1 MITSKSLNRV
11 VSFGFLII
19 LSWGLV
25 LAADRVNNPPIPN
38 RNPYAPPAPVQ
49 PPTGSADVLGVVPA
63 QSIAC
68 LRIRNF
74 EYTINQIDQFLVG
87 ISPVPMML
95 SMGLRAQLAGV
106 LGNPQLAGIDMNGT
120 FGFFA
125 VPLPGSADPNA
136 APFVGVLVP
145 VSDYSVFAGSNP
157 NVGKP
162 DAQGVS
168 QIAAQVPGPMIAKQA
183 GAFALITMAQGY
195 DALLATADMVTS
207 GRSVPLS
214 TSIEPADAQSAAP
227 VWVYIN
233 AQEATKLLAPIIS
246 AQMGQAGAMPGGMP
260 PAGPGT
266 AAPMPMMPGMMNF
279 DFAGLAQNMDVQS
292 VTVGLTPTQTILT
305 AAVRISTIP
314 GTKTAQMFV
323 RGSPELGKL
332 FDSVGAKAPGLMGP
346 EMSMVSALL
355 PQAAQADVVGTFDLM
370 QLIGLVAAS
379 SPVPLPVPDMNVPSR
394 SRMAYAITADAGQM
408 AVDIAVP
415 KEHIIEIVAG
425 LKTAKPQGQMIE
437 TAPPT
442 TTQEE
447 PVVDDEISRIT
458 RSPFG
463 PKSQAAPQIRLPA
476 VEPGSNPFGD
486 TAGSG
491 GIGAAPKH
499 VPDENVRV
507 AGVRLVRYADLE
519 LGVLP
524 LGYAD
529 GYTLSLIAGLP
540 APAVK
545 VSGGRVEKALTN
557 TGANLLPARDWDRKI
572 RFARLSKD
580 RQTAVFDVELLLPD
594 EGAAALEELAGTI
607 EYLTASGVK
616 NVDLGVMTLEV
627 GTKASELGANIS
639 SIEIDPYRNNA
650 ATVGLTLDVAPEQIE
665 SLELYGT
672 DGAKL
677 QVNQRGRMSV
687 GGATTIKFSVDG
699 QMPQKAKIVLNV
711 FEGLQKNELAFRIMG
726 ISLAGLPIR

>member
-1 MITSKSLNRV
+1 VITSKSLDRV

-25 LAADRVNNPPIPN
+25 RAADRVDNPTIPN

-49 PPTGSADVLGVVPA
+49 PPAGSADVLGVVPA

-68 LRIRNF
+68 LKIRNF

-145 VSDYSVFAGSNP
+145 VSDYSVFVGSNP

-168 QIAAQVPGPMIAKQA
+168 QIAAPVPGPMIAKQV
-183 GAFALITMAQGY
+183 GAFALITMAQGH
-195 DALLATADMVTS
+195 DALLATADMMTS
-207 GRSVPLS
+207 GRFAPLS
-214 TSIEPADAQSAAP
+214 TSIDPADAQSAAP
-227 VWVYIN
+227 VWAYIN
-233 AQEATKLLAPIIS
+233 AREATKLLAPIVS

-266 AAPMPMMPGMMNF
+266 AAPMPMTPGMM
-279 DFAGLAQNMDVQS
+279 GLAILGLMEDMDVL
-292 VTVGLTPTQTILT
+292 TVGLTPTQTMVT

-323 RGSPELGKL
+323 RGSAEFGNQ
-332 FDSVGAKAPGLMGP
+332 FDSMGAKAPGLMGP
-346 EMSMVSALL
+346 EMSMVSAVL
-355 PQAAQADVVGTFDLM
+355 PQAAQADVVGMDLM
-370 QLIGLVAAS
+370 QLIRLAAAF
-379 SPVPLPVPDMNVPSR
+379 SPVPLPVPDINVSGR
-394 SRMAYAITADAGQM
+394 SRMAYAITADAGRM

-415 KEHIIEIVAG
+415 KEHIIEILAS
-425 LKTAKPQGQMIE
+425 LKTAKPQGEMVE

-442 TTQEE
+442 TTEDE

-463 PKSQAAPQIRLPA
+463 PKSQAAPEIRLPA
-476 VEPGSNPFGD
+476 VEPGGSPFGD
-486 TAGSG
+486 TAGS
-491 GIGAAPKH
+491 IGAAAKH

-557 TGANLLPARDWDRKI
+557 TGANLLPARDWDRRI

-580 RQTAVFDVELLLPD
+580 RRTAVFDVELLLPD
-594 EGAAALEELAGTI
+594 EGAAALDELAGTI

-616 NVDLGVMTLEV
+616 NVDLGVMALEV
-627 GTKASELGANIS
+627 GTKASELGANIR
-639 SIEIDPYRNNA
+639 SIEIDPYKNNA
-650 ATVGLTLDVAPEQIE
+650 ATVGLALDVTPEQIE

-677 QVNQRGRMSV
+677 QVNQHGYLSV

-699 QMPQKAKIVLNV
+699 PMPQKAKIVLNL

>member
-11 VSFGFLII
+11 VLFGILI
-19 LSWGLV
+19 LVSWATV
-25 LAADRVNNPPIPN
+25 RAARGPDTDIIPG

-63 QSIAC
+63 QSLAC
-68 LRIRNF
+68 LRIKNF

-120 FGFFA
+120 FAFFA

-136 APFVGVLVP
+136 AFTGVLVP
-145 VSDYSVFAGSNP
+145 VSDYSVFVGSNP

-183 GAFALITMAQGY
+183 GAFALVTMAQSY
-195 DALLATADMVTS
+195 DGLLATADMVTS
-207 GRSVPLS
+207 GRSAPLS
-214 TSIEPADAQSAAP
+214 TSIDPADAQSAAP
-227 VWVYIN
+227 VWAYIN
-233 AQEATKLLAPIIS
+233 AQAAMKLVAPIIS
-246 AQMGQAGAMPGGMP
+246 AQMGQAGAMPGAPPTAPGMP
-260 PAGPGT
+260 P
-266 AAPMPMMPGMMNF
+266 M
-279 DFAGLAQNMDVQS
+279 DFSQLAQNMEVQS
-292 VTVGLTPTQTILT
+292 VVIGLTPTANILT
-305 AAVRISTIP
+305 AAMHATALP
-314 GTKTAQMFV
+314 GTKMAQMLV
-323 RGSPELGKL
+323 RGSPELADM
-332 FDSVGAKAPGLMGP
+332 FQSMGAKAPGLMGP
-346 EMSMVSALL
+346 EMSMVSGLL

-370 QLIGLVAAS
+370 QLIGMVAAA
-379 SPVPLPVPDMNVPSR
+379 SPVPLPVPDVNVPSR
-394 SRMAYAITADAGQM
+394 SRVAYALTADAGRM
-408 AVDIAVP
+408 AADIAVP

-425 LKTAKPQGQMIE
+425 LKTAKPQGQTIE
-437 TAPPT
+437 TTPPT
-442 TTQEE
+442 TTEGE

-458 RSPFG
+458 QSPFG

-476 VEPGSNPFGD
+476 VEPGGSPFGD
-486 TAGSG
+486 ATGSG

-545 VSGGRVEKALTN
+545 VSGGSVEKALTN
-557 TGANLLPARDWDRKI
+557 TGANLLPTRDWDRRI

-580 RQTAVFDVELLLPD
+580 RRTAVFDIELLLPD

-616 NVDLGVMTLEV
+616 NVDLGVMALEV

-650 ATVGLTLDVAPEQIE
+650 ATVGLALDVAAEQVE
-665 SLELYGT
+665 SLELYGA

-677 QVNQRGRMSV
+677 QVNERGRMSV
-687 GGATTIKFSVDG
+687 GGATTIKFSVNG
-699 QMPQKAKIVLNV
+699 PMPQKAKIVLNV
-711 FEGLQKNELAFRIMG
+711 FEGLQKSELAFRIVG

>member
-11 VSFGFLII
+11 VLFGILILISWASVRAAREPDTDI
-19 LSWGLV
+19 LPG
-25 LAADRVNNPPIPN
+25 

-49 PPTGSADVLGVVPA
+49 PPAGSADVLGVVPA
-63 QSIAC
+63 QSLAC

-74 EYTINQIDQFLVG
+74 EYTINQLDQFLVG

-120 FGFFA
+120 FAFFA

-145 VSDYSVFAGSNP
+145 VSDYSVFVGSNP
-157 NVGKP
+157 NVGQP

-168 QIAAQVPGPMIAKQA
+168 RIAAQVPGPMVVKQA

-195 DALLATADMVTS
+195 DALLATADIIAS

-227 VWVYIN
+227 VWAYIN
-233 AQEATKLLAPIIS
+233 AQAAMKLLAPLIS

-292 VTVGLTPTQTILT
+292 ATVGLTPTQTVLT
-305 AAVRISTIP
+305 AAVQVTALP
-314 GTKTAQMFV
+314 GTKTAQMLV
-323 RGSPELGKL
+323 RGSPELADMFQGM
-332 FDSVGAKAPGLMGP
+332 GAKAPGLMGP
-346 EMSMVSALL
+346 EMSMVSALI

-370 QLIGLVAAS
+370 QLIGLAAAS
-379 SPVPLPVPDMNVPSR
+379 SPVPLPIPDMNVPSR
-394 SRMAYAITADAGQM
+394 SRVAYAITADAGRM
-408 AVDIAVP
+408 TVDIAVP
-415 KEHIIEIVAG
+415 KEHIVEIMAG
-425 LKTAKPQGQMIE
+425 LKTAKPQGEMAE
-437 TAPPT
+437 TAPLT
-442 TTQEE
+442 TTEEE
-447 PVVDDEISRIT
+447 PVVDDEISKIT
-458 RSPFG
+458 QSPFG
-463 PKSQAAPQIRLPA
+463 PKSQAAPEIRLPV
-476 VEPGSNPFGD
+476 VEPGSSPFGD
-486 TAGSG
+486 TTGSG
-491 GIGAAPKH
+491 GIGAAAKH

-540 APAVK
+540 APAAK
-545 VSGGRVEKALTN
+545 VSGGRVEKALTD
-557 TGANLLPARDWDRKI
+557 TGANLLPARDWDRRV

-580 RQTAVFDVELLLPD
+580 RRTAVFDVELLLPD

-627 GTKASELGANIS
+627 GAKASELGANIR
-639 SIEIDPYRNNA
+639 SIEIDPYKNNA
-650 ATVGLTLDVAPEQIE
+650 ATIGLALDVTPEQIE

-677 QVNQRGRMSV
+677 QVNQHGYLSV

-699 QMPQKAKIVLNV
+699 PMPPKAKIVLNV

>member
-1 MITSKSLNRV
+1 
-11 VSFGFLII
+11 
-19 LSWGLV
+19 
-25 LAADRVNNPPIPN
+25 
-38 RNPYAPPAPVQ
+38 
-49 PPTGSADVLGVVPA
+49 
-63 QSIAC
+63 
-68 LRIRNF
+68 
-74 EYTINQIDQFLVG
+74 
-87 ISPVPMML
+87 MML

-120 FGFFA
+120 FAFFA

-145 VSDYSVFAGSNP
+145 VSDYSVFVGSNP
-157 NVGKP
+157 NVGQP
-162 DAQGVS
+162 DPQGVS

-183 GAFALITMAQGY
+183 GAFALVTMAQGY
-195 DALLATADMVTS
+195 DALLETANMVTS

-214 TSIEPADAQSAAP
+214 ASIDPADAQSAAP
-227 VWVYIN
+227 VWAYIN
-233 AQEATKLLAPIIS
+233 AQEAMKVMAPVIS
-246 AQMGQAGAMPGGMP
+246 AQMSQAGAMPGAPPTAPGMP
-260 PAGPGT
+260 P
-266 AAPMPMMPGMMNF
+266 M
-279 DFAGLAQNMDVQS
+279 DFSQLAQNMDFQS
-292 VTVGLTPTQTILT
+292 VTVGLTPTQTVLT
-305 AAVRISTIP
+305 AAVRVSTIP

-323 RGSPELGKL
+323 RGSPELADMFL
-332 FDSVGAKAPGLMGP
+332 SMGAKATSLMGP
-346 EMSMVSALL
+346 EMSMVSAVL

-370 QLIGLVAAS
+370 QLIGLAAAS
-379 SPVPLPVPDMNVPSR
+379 SPVPLPIPDMNVPSR
-394 SRMAYAITADAGQM
+394 SRMAYAITADAGRM
-408 AVDIAVP
+408 TIDIALP
-415 KEHIIEIVAG
+415 KEHLSEIVAG
-425 LKTAKPQGQMIE
+425 LKSAQPQGVVDGGLV
-437 TAPPT
+437 T

-458 RSPFG
+458 QSPFG

-476 VEPGSNPFGD
+476 VEPGSSPFGD
-486 TAGSG
+486 TAGSV
-491 GIGAAPKH
+491 GAAPKH
-499 VPDENVRV
+499 VADENVRV

-557 TGANLLPARDWDRKI
+557 TGANLLPAQDWDRRI
-572 RFARLSKD
+572 RFARLSKN
-580 RQTAVFDVELLLPD
+580 RQTAVFDIELLLPD
-594 EGAAALEELAGTI
+594 EGAAALEELAGTM

-627 GTKASELGANIS
+627 GAKASELGANIS
-639 SIEIDPYRNNA
+639 SIEIDPYKNNA
-650 ATVGLTLDVAPEQIE
+650 AVVGLALDVAPEQIE
-665 SLELYGT
+665 SLELYGA

-677 QVNQRGRMSV
+677 QVNLHGYLSV
-687 GGATTIKFSVDG
+687 GGATTIKFSTDG
-699 QMPQKAKIVLNV
+699 PMPQKAKIVLNL

>member
-11 VSFGFLII
+11 VLFGILILISWATVRAARGPDADI
-19 LSWGLV
+19 LPG
-25 LAADRVNNPPIPN
+25 

-49 PPTGSADVLGVVPA
+49 PPAGSADVLGVVPA

-145 VSDYSVFAGSNP
+145 VSDYSVFVGSNP
-157 NVGKP
+157 NIGKP

-183 GAFALITMAQGY
+183 GAFALVTMAQGY

-207 GRSVPLS
+207 GRSAPLS
-214 TSIEPADAQSAAP
+214 ASIEPADAQSAAP
-227 VWVYIN
+227 VWAYIN
-233 AQEATKLLAPIIS
+233 AQASMKLVAPIIS
-246 AQMGQAGAMPGGMP
+246 AQMAQAGAMPGAPPTAPGMP
-260 PAGPGT
+260 P
-266 AAPMPMMPGMMNF
+266 M
-279 DFAGLAQNMDVQS
+279 DFSQLAQNMEVQS
-292 VTVGLTPTQTILT
+292 AVIGLTPTANILSATVQVT
-305 AAVRISTIP
+305 ALP
-314 GTKTAQMFV
+314 GTKTAQMLV
-323 RGSPELGKL
+323 RGSPELADM
-332 FDSVGAKAPGLMGP
+332 FQSMGAKPPGLMGP
-346 EMSMVSALL
+346 EMSIVSALI

-370 QLIGLVAAS
+370 QLIGMAAAA
-379 SPVPLPVPDMNVPSR
+379 SPVPLPVPDVNVPSR
-394 SRMAYAITADAGQM
+394 SRVAYAITADAGRM
-408 AVDIAVP
+408 TVDIAVP

-458 RSPFG
+458 QSPFG

-476 VEPGSNPFGD
+476 VEPGGSPFGD
-486 TAGSG
+486 TTGSG
-491 GIGAAPKH
+491 GIGAAAKY
-499 VPDENVRV
+499 VADENVRV

-557 TGANLLPARDWDRKI
+557 TGGNLLPAQDWDRRI
-572 RFARLSKD
+572 RFARLSKN
-580 RQTAVFDVELLLPD
+580 RQTAVFDIELLLPD
-594 EGAAALEELAGTI
+594 EGAAALEELAGTM

-627 GTKASELGANIS
+627 GAKASELGANIT
-639 SIEIDPYRNNA
+639 SIEIDPYKNNA
-650 ATVGLTLDVAPEQIE
+650 AVVGLALDVAPEQIE
-665 SLELYGT
+665 SLELYGA

-677 QVNQRGRMSV
+677 QVNQHGYLSV
-687 GGATTIKFSVDG
+687 GGATTIKFSTDG
-699 QMPQKAKIVLNV
+699 PMPQKAKIVLNL

>member
-11 VSFGFLII
+11 VLFGILI
-19 LSWGLV
+19 LVSWATV
-25 LAADRVNNPPIPN
+25 RAARGPDTGIPPG

-49 PPTGSADVLGVVPA
+49 PPAGAADVLGVVPA

-136 APFVGVLVP
+136 PPFVGVLVP
-145 VSDYSVFAGSNP
+145 VSDYSVFVGSNP

-168 QIAAQVPGPMIAKQA
+168 RIAAQVPGPMVAKQA

-195 DALLATADMVTS
+195 DALLATADMIAS

-214 TSIEPADAQSAAP
+214 TSVEPADAQSAAP
-227 VWVYIN
+227 VWAYVN
-233 AQEATKLLAPIIS
+233 AQEAMKVRSPIVS
-246 AQMGQAGAMPGGMP
+246 AQIGQAGAMPGGMP

-266 AAPMPMMPGMMNF
+266 AAPMPMMPGVMNF
-279 DFAGLAQNMDVQS
+279 DLTGLIRDSQS
-292 VTVGLTPTQTILT
+292 VTVGLTPTQTMLT

-314 GTKTAQMFV
+314 GTKWAQMSV
-323 RGSPELGKL
+323 RGSAELGEQ
-332 FDSVGAKAPGLMGP
+332 FDGVGAKPPGLMGP
-346 EMSMVSALL
+346 QMSMVSAML

-370 QLIGLVAAS
+370 QLIGLAAAS

-394 SRMAYAITADAGQM
+394 SRMAYAVTADAGRM

-437 TAPPT
+437 TVPPT
-442 TTQEE
+442 TTEEE
-447 PVVDDEISRIT
+447 PVVDDEISKIT

-476 VEPGSNPFGD
+476 VEPGGNPFGD

-491 GIGAAPKH
+491 GIGAAAKH

-580 RQTAVFDVELLLPD
+580 RRTAVFDVELLLPD

-627 GTKASELGANIS
+627 GAKASELGANIS

-650 ATVGLTLDVAPEQIE
+650 AVVGLALDVTPEQIE
-665 SLELYGT
+665 SLELYGA

-699 QMPQKAKIVLNV
+699 PMPQKAKIVLNV

>member
-1 MITSKSLNRV
+1 VITSKSLNRV
-11 VSFGFLII
+11 VLFGTLILI
-19 LSWGLV
+19 SWATV
-25 LAADRVNNPPIPN
+25 RAARQPDTDIIPG

-49 PPTGSADVLGVVPA
+49 PAAGSADVLGVVPA

-95 SMGLRAQLAGV
+95 SMGLRAQLAVV

-120 FGFFA
+120 FAFFA

-145 VSDYSVFAGSNP
+145 VSDYSVFVGSNP

-168 QIAAQVPGPMIAKQA
+168 QIAAQVPGPMVVKQA

-233 AQEATKLLAPIIS
+233 AQGAMKLLAPIIS
-246 AQMGQAGAMPGGMP
+246 AQMAQASAMPGAPPTVPGMP
-260 PAGPGT
+260 PI
-266 AAPMPMMPGMMNF
+266 
-279 DFAGLAQNMDVQS
+279 DFSQLALNMDVQS
-292 VTVGLTPTQTILT
+292 VTVGLTPTQAMLT

-323 RGSPELGKL
+323 RGSAELGKL
-332 FDSVGAKAPGLMGP
+332 FDSVGAKAPGLMG
-346 EMSMVSALL
+346 SADQLDLRVVSALI
-355 PQAAQADVVGTFDLM
+355 PQAAQADAVGRFDLM
-370 QLIGLVAAS
+370 QLIGMVAAA
-379 SPVPLPVPDMNVPSR
+379 SPVPLPVPDVNVPSR
-394 SRMAYAITADAGQM
+394 SRVAYAITADAGRM

-425 LKTAKPQGQMIE
+425 LKTAKPRGEMVE
-437 TAPPT
+437 TTPPT
-442 TTQEE
+442 TTEEE
-447 PVVDDEISRIT
+447 PVVDDEISKIT
-458 RSPFG
+458 QSPFG
-463 PKSQAAPQIRLPA
+463 PKSQAAPEIRLP
-476 VEPGSNPFGD
+476 VVQPGNNPFGD
-486 TAGSG
+486 TTGSAGVDT
-491 GIGAAPKH
+491 APKH

-545 VSGGRVEKALTN
+545 VSGGRMEKALTN
-557 TGANLLPARDWDRKI
+557 TGANLLPTRDWDRRV

-594 EGAAALEELAGTI
+594 EDAAALEELAGTI

-639 SIEIDPYRNNA
+639 SIEIDPYKNTA

-665 SLELYGT
+665 SLELYGA

-687 GGATTIKFSVDG
+687 GGATTIKFSTDG
-699 QMPQKAKIVLNV
+699 QMPQKARIVLNV

>member
-1 MITSKSLNRV
+1 VVTSKSLNRV
-11 VSFGFLII
+11 VSFGILI
-19 LSWGLV
+19 LVSWATV
-25 LAADRVNNPPIPN
+25 RAARGPDTGIPPG

-49 PPTGSADVLGVVPA
+49 PPAGGADVLGVVPA

-195 DALLATADMVTS
+195 DALLAMADMVSS

-214 TSIEPADAQSAAP
+214 ASIEPADAQSAAP
-227 VWVYIN
+227 VWAYIN
-233 AQEATKLLAPIIS
+233 AQTAMKLLAPIIS
-246 AQMGQAGAMPGGMP
+246 AQMAQASAMPGAPPTAPGMP
-260 PAGPGT
+260 P
-266 AAPMPMMPGMMNF
+266 M
-279 DFAGLAQNMDVQS
+279 DFSQLALNMDVQS
-292 VTVGLTPTQTILT
+292 VTVGLTPTQTMLT

-314 GTKTAQMFV
+314 GTKTAQTLV
-323 RGSPELGKL
+323 RGSPELADM
-332 FDSVGAKAPGLMGP
+332 FQSMGAKAPGLMGP
-346 EMSMVSALL
+346 EMSMVSGLL

-370 QLIGLVAAS
+370 QLIGMVAAA

-394 SRMAYAITADAGQM
+394 SRMAYAVTADAGRM

-425 LKTAKPQGQMIE
+425 LKTAKPRGEMVE
-437 TAPPT
+437 TTPPT

-447 PVVDDEISRIT
+447 PVVDDEISKIT
-458 RSPFG
+458 QSPFG

-476 VEPGSNPFGD
+476 VEPGGSPFGD
-486 TAGSG
+486 TTGSG
-491 GIGAAPKH
+491 GIGAAAKH

-557 TGANLLPARDWDRKI
+557 TGANLLPTRDWDRRI

-580 RQTAVFDVELLLPD
+580 RRTAVFDIELLLPD

-665 SLELYGT
+665 SLELYGA

-677 QVNQRGRMSV
+677 QVNQRGHISV

-711 FEGLQKNELAFRIMG
+711 FEGLRKNELAFRIMG

>member
-1 MITSKSLNRV
+1 VITSKSLNRV
-11 VSFGFLII
+11 VLFGILILISWATVRAARGPDADI
-19 LSWGLV
+19 LPG
-25 LAADRVNNPPIPN
+25 

-49 PPTGSADVLGVVPA
+49 PPAGSADVLGVVPA

-145 VSDYSVFAGSNP
+145 VSDYSVFVGSNP
-157 NVGKP
+157 NIGKP

-183 GAFALITMAQGY
+183 GAFALVTMAQGY

-207 GRSVPLS
+207 GRSAPLS
-214 TSIEPADAQSAAP
+214 ASIEPADAQSAAP
-227 VWVYIN
+227 VWAYIN
-233 AQEATKLLAPIIS
+233 AQASMKLVAPIIS
-246 AQMGQAGAMPGGMP
+246 AQMAQAGAMPGAPPTAPGMP
-260 PAGPGT
+260 P
-266 AAPMPMMPGMMNF
+266 M
-279 DFAGLAQNMDVQS
+279 DFSQLAQNMEVQS
-292 VTVGLTPTQTILT
+292 AVIGLTPTANILSATVQVT
-305 AAVRISTIP
+305 ALP
-314 GTKTAQMFV
+314 GTKTAQMLV
-323 RGSPELGKL
+323 RGSPELADM
-332 FDSVGAKAPGLMGP
+332 FQSMGAKPPGLMGP
-346 EMSMVSALL
+346 EMSIVSALI

-370 QLIGLVAAS
+370 QLIGMAAAA
-379 SPVPLPVPDMNVPSR
+379 SPVPLPVPDVNVPSR
-394 SRMAYAITADAGQM
+394 SRVAYAITADAGRM
-408 AVDIAVP
+408 TVDIAVP

-458 RSPFG
+458 QSPFG

-476 VEPGSNPFGD
+476 VEPGGSPFGD
-486 TAGSG
+486 TTGSG
-491 GIGAAPKH
+491 GIGAAAKY
-499 VPDENVRV
+499 VADENVRV

-557 TGANLLPARDWDRKI
+557 TGGNLLPAQDWDRRI
-572 RFARLSKD
+572 RFARLSKN
-580 RQTAVFDVELLLPD
+580 RQTAVFDIELLLPD
-594 EGAAALEELAGTI
+594 EGAAALEELAGTM

-627 GTKASELGANIS
+627 GAKASELGANIT
-639 SIEIDPYRNNA
+639 SIEIDPYKNNA
-650 ATVGLTLDVAPEQIE
+650 AVVGLALDVAPEQIE
-665 SLELYGT
+665 SLELYGA

-677 QVNQRGRMSV
+677 QVNQHGYLSV
-687 GGATTIKFSVDG
+687 GGATTIKFSTDG
-699 QMPQKAKIVLNV
+699 PMPQKAKIVLNL

>member
-1 MITSKSLNRV
+1 VVTSKSLNRV
-11 VSFGFLII
+11 VSFGILI
-19 LSWGLV
+19 LVSWATV
-25 LAADRVNNPPIPN
+25 RAARGPDTGIPPG

-49 PPTGSADVLGVVPA
+49 PPAGGADVLGVVPA

-95 SMGLRAQLAGV
+95 SMGLRAQFAGV

-136 APFVGVLVP
+136 PPFVGVLVP
-145 VSDYSVFAGSNP
+145 VSDYSVFVSSNP
-157 NVGKP
+157 NVGQP

-168 QIAAQVPGPMIAKQA
+168 RIAAQVPGPMIAKQA

-207 GRSVPLS
+207 GRSAPLS
-214 TSIEPADAQSAAP
+214 TSIEPADAQSPAP

-346 EMSMVSALL
+346 EMSMVSGLL

-370 QLIGLVAAS
+370 QLIGMVAAA
-379 SPVPLPVPDMNVPSR
+379 SPVPLPVPDVNVPSR
-394 SRMAYAITADAGQM
+394 SRMAYAVTADAGRM

-463 PKSQAAPQIRLPA
+463 PKSQAAPEIRMPA
-476 VEPGSNPFGD
+476 VEPGGSPFGD
-486 TAGSG
+486 TAGS
-491 GIGAAPKH
+491 IGAAPKH

-557 TGANLLPARDWDRKI
+557 TGANLLPTRDWDRRI

-627 GTKASELGANIS
+627 GAKASELGANIS
-639 SIEIDPYRNNA
+639 SIEIDPYKNNA
-650 ATVGLTLDVAPEQIE
+650 AVVGLALDVAPEQIE
-665 SLELYGT
+665 SLELYGA

>member
-1 MITSKSLNRV
+1 
-11 VSFGFLII
+11 
-19 LSWGLV
+19 
-25 LAADRVNNPPIPN
+25 
-38 RNPYAPPAPVQ
+38 
-49 PPTGSADVLGVVPA
+49 VPA
-63 QSIAC
+63 QSLAC

-74 EYTINQIDQFLVG
+74 EYSINQIDQFLVG

-95 SMGLRAQLAGV
+95 SMGLRAQFAGV

-120 FGFFA
+120 FAFFA

-145 VSDYSVFAGSNP
+145 VSDYSVFVGSNP
-157 NVGKP
+157 NVAQP

-168 QIAAQVPGPMIAKQA
+168 QIAAQVPGPMVAKQA

-195 DALLATADMVTS
+195 DALLATADMITS

-227 VWVYIN
+227 VWAYIN
-233 AQEATKLLAPIIS
+233 AQAAMRLLAPVIS
-246 AQMGQAGAMPGGMP
+246 AQMGQTGIMLGAPPTAPGMP
-260 PAGPGT
+260 P
-266 AAPMPMMPGMMNF
+266 M
-279 DFAGLAQNMDVQS
+279 DFSQLAQNMEVQS
-292 VTVGLTPTQTILT
+292 VVIGLTPMANILT
-305 AAVRISTIP
+305 ATVQLTALP
-314 GTKTAQMFV
+314 GTKTAQMLV
-323 RGSPELGKL
+323 RGSPEMADM
-332 FDSVGAKAPGLMGP
+332 FQSMGAKAPGLMGP
-346 EMSMVSALL
+346 EMSMVSAVL
-355 PQAAQADVVGTFDLM
+355 PQSAQADVVGTFDLM
-370 QLIGLVAAS
+370 QLIGMVAAA
-379 SPVPLPVPDMNVPSR
+379 SPVPLPVPDVNIPSR
-394 SRMAYAITADAGQM
+394 SRMAYAITADAGRM

-425 LKTAKPQGQMIE
+425 LKTAKPQGEMVE

-442 TTQEE
+442 TTEEE

-458 RSPFG
+458 QSPFG

-476 VEPGSNPFGD
+476 VEPGGSPFGD
-486 TAGSG
+486 TTGSG

-557 TGANLLPARDWDRKI
+557 TGANLLPTRDWDRKI

-580 RQTAVFDVELLLPD
+580 HQTAVFDVELLLPD

-639 SIEIDPYRNNA
+639 SIEIDPYKNNA
-650 ATVGLTLDVAPEQIE
+650 ATVGLALDVAPEQIE

-699 QMPQKAKIVLNV
+699 PMPQKAKIVLNV

>member
-1 MITSKSLNRV
+1 VITSRSLNRV
-11 VSFGFLII
+11 VSFGILILISWATVRAAREPDTDI
-19 LSWGLV
+19 LPG
-25 LAADRVNNPPIPN
+25 

-49 PPTGSADVLGVVPA
+49 PPAGSADVLGVVPA

-120 FGFFA
+120 FAFFA

-136 APFVGVLVP
+136 PPFVGVLVP
-145 VSDYSVFAGSNP
+145 VSDYSVFISSNP
-157 NVGKP
+157 NVAQP

-183 GAFALITMAQGY
+183 GAFALVTMAQGY
-195 DALLATADMVTS
+195 DALLATADMMTS
-207 GRSVPLS
+207 GRSAPLS
-214 TSIEPADAQSAAP
+214 ASIDPADAQSAAP
-227 VWVYIN
+227 VWAYIN
-233 AQEATKLLAPIIS
+233 AQGAMKLLAPIIS
-246 AQMGQAGAMPGGMP
+246 AQMGQAGAMPGAPPTAPGMP
-260 PAGPGT
+260 P
-266 AAPMPMMPGMMNF
+266 M
-279 DFAGLAQNMDVQS
+279 DFSQLAQNMDVQS
-292 VTVGLTPTQTILT
+292 VTVGLTPTQAMLT

-314 GTKTAQMFV
+314 GTETAQMFV
-323 RGSPELGKL
+323 SSSAELGKL
-332 FDSVGAKAPGLMGP
+332 FDSVGAKPPGLMGP
-346 EMSMVSALL
+346 QMSMVSALI
-355 PQAAQADVVGTFDLM
+355 PQAAQADFVGTFDLM
-370 QLIGLVAAS
+370 QLIGLAAAS

-394 SRMAYAITADAGQM
+394 SRMAYAVTADAGRM

-415 KEHIIEIVAG
+415 KEHIIEIAAG
-425 LKTAKPQGQMIE
+425 LKTAKPQGEMVE

-442 TTQEE
+442 TTEEE
-447 PVVDDEISRIT
+447 PVVDDEISKIT
-458 RSPFG
+458 QSPFG
-463 PKSQAAPQIRLPA
+463 PKSQAAPEIRLPA
-476 VEPGSNPFGD
+476 VEAGGSPFGD
-486 TAGSG
+486 TAGA
-491 GIGAAPKH
+491 GAAPRH
-499 VPDENVRV
+499 VADENVRV

-540 APAVK
+540 APAAK

-557 TGANLLPARDWDRKI
+557 TGANLLPTRDWDRRI

-580 RQTAVFDVELLLPD
+580 RRTAVFDVELLLPD
-594 EGAAALEELAGTI
+594 EGASALEELAGTI

-616 NVDLGVMTLEV
+616 NVDLGVMTIEV
-627 GTKASELGANIS
+627 GAKASELGANIA
-639 SIEIDPYRNNA
+639 SIDIDPYKNNA

-677 QVNQRGRMSV
+677 QVNQHGYLSV

-699 QMPQKAKIVLNV
+699 PKPQKAKIVLNL
-711 FEGLQKNELAFRIMG
+711 FEGLRKNELAFRIMG
-726 ISLAGLPIR
+726 ISLAGLPIQ